1 MTLACGRGR
10 RRPGQARTEMTMP
23 ADPTIQPFRIEIPEA
38 DLDDL
43 KARLARARWPDQ
55 LPGVGWDYGIP
66 LDYVQE
72 LARYWRTSYDWRVH
86 EQRLNGF
93 PQFTTAIDGQN
104 IHFLHVRSEEP
115 AAVPLLL
122 LHGWPGSVL
131 EFAGMIGPLTDPRA
145 HGGDPSRAFHVVV
158 PSLPG
163 YGFSGPTTEPGWDS
177 ARMAK
182 AFAALMSR
190 LGYQGWGA
198 AGGDAGA
205 LVGRELGILAPDGLI
220 GVHLLQ
226 IFAFPSGD
234 PAEMAAL
241 SDADRESLA
250 GTTADFQSKAGYQKI
265 QQTRP
270 QTLGYGLTDSP
281 AGQLAWNAE
290 LWTGWG
296 EFADYLDVDTYL
308 THVSIYW
315 FTRTGVSSARHYY
328 EDARSGAGYRDAP
341 NKVPTAVA
349 VFPQDFRT
357 IRAFAERSSN
367 IVRYTEFNRGGHF
380 AYTTDPD
387 LVAGDLR
394 EFFAGLD

>member
-1 MTLACGRGR
+1 MTTSA
-10 RRPGQARTEMTMP
+10 QIE
-23 ADPTIQPFRIEIPEA
+23 PFRIDIPQR

-43 KARLARARWPDQ
+43 AARLAATRWPDEVA
-55 LPGVGWDYGIP
+55 GAGTEYGMP
-66 LDYVQE
+66 LGTTRR
-72 LARYWRTSYDWRVH
+72 LAEHWRTRYDWRAH
-86 EQRLNGF
+86 EARLNEF
-93 PQFTTAIDGQN
+93 PQFRTTIDGQT
-104 IHFLHVRSEEP
+104 IHFLHVRSAEP
-115 AAVPLLL
+115 DALPLLL

-131 EFAGMIGPLTDPRA
+131 EFAGMIGPLTDPKA

-163 YGFSGPTTEPGWDS
+163 YGFSGPTAAPGWDS
-177 ARMAK
+177 RRMAM
-182 AFAALMSR
+182 AFGMLMDR
-190 LGYQGWGA
+190 LGYQRWGA
-198 AGGDAGA
+198 VGGDAGA
-205 LVGRELGILAPDGLI
+205 LVGRELGILAPAGLI

-241 SDADRESLA
+241 TDADRQSLA

-296 EFADYLDVDTYL
+296 DYADYLDVDTFL

-315 FTRTGVSSARHYY
+315 FTRTAGSSARHYF
-328 EDARSGAGYRDAP
+328 EDAHSGAGYRDEP
-341 NKVPTAVA
+341 NKIPTAVA

-357 IRAFAERSSN
+357 IRACAQRANN
-367 IVRYTEFNRGGHF
+367 IVRYTEFDHGGHF

-387 LVAGDLR
+387 LVVGDVR
-394 EFFAGLD
+394 EFFASLA

>member
-1 MTLACGRGR
+1 MTT
-10 RRPGQARTEMTMP
+10 QTE
-23 ADPTIQPFRIEIPEA
+23 IKPFRIDVPQSE
-38 DLDDL
+38 LDDL
-43 KARLARARWPDQ
+43 AARLAAARWP
-55 LPGVGWDYGIP
+55 GEVAGAGTDYGMP
-66 LDYVQE
+66 LGVVKR
-72 LARYWRTSYDWRVH
+72 LAESWRTGYDWRAH
-86 EQRLNGF
+86 EAKLNEI
-93 PQFTTAIDGQN
+93 PQYTTTIDGQN
-104 IHFLHVRSEEP
+104 IHFLHVRSTEP
-115 AAVPLLL
+115 NALPLLL

-131 EFAGMIGPLTDPRA
+131 EFARMIGPLTDPAA
-145 HGGDPSRAFHVVV
+145 HGGDPAQAFHVVV

-177 ARMAK
+177 ARMAR
-182 AFAALMSR
+182 AFASLMSL
-190 LGYQGWGA
+190 LGYSRWGVT
-198 AGGDAGA
+198 GGDAGA

-241 SDADRESLA
+241 SDADKESLS
-250 GTTADFQSKAGYQKI
+250 GTTADFQDKAGYQKI

-281 AGQLAWNAE
+281 VGQLAWNAE

-296 EFADYLDVDTYL
+296 DYADYLDVDTYL

-315 FTRTGVSSARHYY
+315 FTRTAISSARHYY
-328 EDARSGAGYRDAP
+328 EDAHSGAGYREVQG
-341 NKVPTAVA
+341 KVPTALA

-357 IRAFAERSSN
+357 IRAFAERSTN
-367 IVRYTEFNRGGHF
+367 IVRYTEFDRGGHF

-387 LVAGDLR
+387 LVVDDLR
-394 EFFAGLD
+394 AFFAGLG

>member
-1 MTLACGRGR
+1 MTTSAQIR
-10 RRPGQARTEMTMP
+10 
-23 ADPTIQPFRIEIPEA
+23 PFRIDIPQG

-43 KARLARARWPDQ
+43 AARLAVTRWP
-55 LPGVGWDYGIP
+55 GEVTGAGSGYGMP
-66 LDYVQE
+66 LSVVKR
-72 LARYWRTSYDWRVH
+72 LAERWRAGYDWRAH
-86 EQRLNGF
+86 EARLNEV
-93 PQFTTAIDGQN
+93 PQFATVIDGQD
-104 IHFLHVRSEEP
+104 IHFMHVRSPEP
-115 AAVPLLL
+115 GALPLLL

-131 EFAGMIGPLTDPRA
+131 EFLGMIGPLADPRA

-177 ARMAK
+177 ARMAR
-182 AFAALMSR
+182 ALASLMTR
-190 LGYQGWGA
+190 LGYERWGA

-241 SDADRESLA
+241 TDADRRSLS
-250 GTTADFQSKAGYQKI
+250 GPTADFQDKAGYQKI
-265 QQTRP
+265 QRTRP
-270 QTLGYGLTDSP
+270 QTLGYALTDSP
-281 AGQLAWNAE
+281 VGQLAWNAE

-296 EFADYLDVDTYL
+296 EAADHLDVDAYL

-349 VFPQDFRT
+349 VFPHDFRT
-357 IRAFAERSSN
+357 IRAFAERANN
-367 IVRYTEFNRGGHF
+367 IVRYTEFGRGGHF
-380 AYTTDPD
+380 ACTTDPE
-387 LVAGDLR
+387 LVVEDLR
-394 EFFAGLD
+394 EFFASLR

>member
-1 MTLACGRGR
+1 MTTPEEIR
-10 RRPGQARTEMTMP
+10 
-23 ADPTIQPFRIEIPEA
+23 PFRIDIPQR

-43 KARLARARWPDQ
+43 AERLAAARWPNEVT
-55 LPGVGWDYGIP
+55 GAGTGYGMP
-66 LDYVQE
+66 LGTVRR
-72 LARYWRTSYDWRVH
+72 LAEHWRTGYDWRAH
-86 EQRLNGF
+86 EARLNEI
-93 PQFTTAIDGQN
+93 PQYTTTIDGQN
-104 IHFLHVRSEEP
+104 IHFLHVRSAEP
-115 AAVPLLL
+115 GAVPLLL

-131 EFAGMIGPLTDPRA
+131 EFLGMIGPLTDPRA

-190 LGYQGWGA
+190 LGYRRWGVS
-198 AGGDAGA
+198 GGDTGA
-205 LVGRELGILAPDGLI
+205 LVGKELGILAPDGLI

-226 IFAFPSGD
+226 IFVFPSGD
-234 PAEMAAL
+234 PAEMARL
-241 SDADRESLA
+241 SDADTKSLS
-250 GTTADFQSKAGYQKI
+250 GTTADFQSKAGYQRI

-281 AGQLAWNAE
+281 VGQLAWNAE

-296 EFADYLDVDTYL
+296 DYADYLDVDTYL
-308 THVSIYW
+308 THLSIYW

-328 EDARSGAGYRDAP
+328 EDAHSGAGYRDAP
-341 NKVPTAVA
+341 NKVPTALA

-357 IRAFAERSSN
+357 IWAFAARNNN
-367 IVRYTEFNRGGHF
+367 IVRYTEFDRGGHF

-387 LVAGDLR
+387 LVVDDLR
-394 EFFAGLD
+394 DFFASLG

>member
-1 MTLACGRGR
+1 MVRSVGYMT
-10 RRPGQARTEMTMP
+10 TP
-23 ADPTIQPFRIEIPEA
+23 AEIKRFLIDIPES

-43 KARLARARWPDQ
+43 AARLAATRWPDE
-55 LPGVGWDYGIP
+55 LPGAGTDYGMP
-66 LDYVQE
+66 LGVVQR
-72 LARYWRTSYDWRVH
+72 LAERWRTGYDWRAH
-86 EQRLNGF
+86 EARLNQI
-93 PQFTTAIDGQN
+93 PQYTTTIDGQD

-190 LGYQGWGA
+190 LGYARWGA

-234 PAEMAAL
+234 PAEMARL
-241 SDADRESLA
+241 SDADRQSLS

-296 EFADYLDVDTYL
+296 DYADYLDVDTYL

-315 FTRTGVSSARHYY
+315 FTRTGASSARHYY
-328 EDARSGAGYRDAP
+328 EDARSGAGYRDVP
-341 NKVPTAVA
+341 NKAPTAVA

-357 IRAFAERSSN
+357 IRTFAERANN
-367 IVRYTEFNRGGHF
+367 IVRYTEFDRGGHF

-394 EFFAGLD
+394 EFFADLG

>member
-1 MTLACGRGR
+1 MLGSVWGMT
-10 RRPGQARTEMTMP
+10 TTS
-23 ADPTIQPFRIEIPEA
+23 DIKPFRIDIPPS

-43 KARLARARWPDQ
+43 AARLDATRWP
-55 LPGVGWDYGIP
+55 GEVTGAGTDYGMP
-66 LDYVQE
+66 LGVVE
-72 LARYWRTSYDWRVH
+72 RLAERWRTGYDWRAH
-86 EQRLNGF
+86 EARLNEV
-93 PQFTTAIDGQN
+93 PQYTTMIDGQN
-104 IHFLHVRSEEP
+104 IHFLHVRSVEP
-115 AAVPLLL
+115 GAVPLLL
-122 LHGWPGSVL
+122 LHGWPGSVV
-131 EFAGMIGPLTDPRA
+131 EFLGMIGPLTDPRA

-182 AFAALMSR
+182 AFASLMSR
-190 LGYQGWGA
+190 LGYQRWGA

-220 GVHLLQ
+220 GLHLLQ

-234 PAEMAAL
+234 PAEMGRM
-241 SDADRESLA
+241 SDVDRESLS

-296 EFADYLDVDTYL
+296 EYADYLDVDTYL

-328 EDARSGAGYRDAP
+328 EDAHSGAGYRDAP
-341 NKVPTAVA
+341 NKVPTALA

-357 IRAFAERSSN
+357 IRAFAERAN
-367 IVRYTEFNRGGHF
+367 NVVRYTEFDRGGHF

-387 LVAGDLR
+387 LVVQDLR
-394 EFFAGLD
+394 EFFASLG

>member
-1 MTLACGRGR
+1 MTTSA
-10 RRPGQARTEMTMP
+10 QIE
-23 ADPTIQPFRIEIPEA
+23 PFRIDVPQR

-43 KARLARARWPDQ
+43 AARLSAIRWPDEVT
-55 LPGVGWDYGIP
+55 GAGTDYGMP
-66 LDYVQE
+66 LGVVQR
-72 LARYWRTSYDWRVH
+72 LAEHWRTGYDWRAH
-86 EQRLNGF
+86 EAQLNEF
-93 PQFTTAIDGQN
+93 PQYRTAIDGQT
-104 IHFLHVRSEEP
+104 IHFLHVRSPEP
-115 AAVPLLL
+115 DALPLLL

-131 EFAGMIGPLTDPRA
+131 EFARMIGPLTDPRA
-145 HGGDPSRAFHVVV
+145 HGADPAHAFHVVV

-163 YGFSGPTTEPGWDS
+163 YGFSGPTAEPGWDS
-177 ARMAK
+177 SRMAR
-182 AFAALMSR
+182 ALGMLMSR
-190 LGYQGWGA
+190 LGYQRWGA
-198 AGGDAGA
+198 AGGDSGA

-220 GVHLLQ
+220 GVHLMQ

-241 SDADRESLA
+241 SEADRQSLSGA
-250 GTTADFQSKAGYQKI
+250 TADFQSKAGYQKI

-296 EFADYLDVDTYL
+296 DYADYLDVDTFL

-315 FTRTGVSSARHYY
+315 FTRTAGSSARHYY
-328 EDARSGAGYRDAP
+328 EDAHSGAGYRDAP
-341 NKVPTAVA
+341 NKIPTAVA

-357 IRAFAERSSN
+357 VRAFAERANN
-367 IVRYTEFNRGGHF
+367 IVRYTEFDRGGHF

-387 LVAGDLR
+387 LVVADLR
-394 EFFAGLD
+394 EFFASLA

>member
-1 MTLACGRGR
+1 MT
-10 RRPGQARTEMTMP
+10 TP
-23 ADPTIQPFRIEIPEA
+23 AEIKPFRIDIPQS

-43 KARLARARWPDQ
+43 AARLAATRWPNEVTRA
-55 LPGVGWDYGIP
+55 GTDYGMP
-66 LDYVQE
+66 LGVVQR
-72 LARYWRTSYDWRVH
+72 LAERWRAGYDWRAH
-86 EQRLNGF
+86 EARLNDI
-93 PQFTTAIDGQN
+93 PQYTTTIDGQS
-104 IHFLHVRSEEP
+104 IHFLHVRSAEP
-115 AAVPLLL
+115 EALPLLL

-131 EFAGMIGPLTDPRA
+131 EFLAMIGPLTNPRA

-182 AFAALMSR
+182 ALASLMSR
-190 LGYQGWGA
+190 LGYERWGVT
-198 AGGDAGA
+198 GGDAGA

-234 PAEMAAL
+234 PAEMAKL
-241 SDADRESLA
+241 SDADTESLS

-296 EFADYLDVDTYL
+296 DYADYLDVDAYL

-328 EDARSGAGYRDAP
+328 EDERSGAGYRDTP

-357 IRAFAERSSN
+357 IRTFAERANN
-367 IVRYTEFNRGGHF
+367 IVRYTEFDQGGHF
-380 AYTTDPD
+380 AYSTDPG
-387 LVAGDLR
+387 LVAEDLR
-394 EFFAGLD
+394 AFFASLS

>member
-1 MTLACGRGR
+1 MT
-10 RRPGQARTEMTMP
+10 TP
-23 ADPTIQPFRIEIPEA
+23 AEIEPFRIDVPQR

-43 KARLARARWPDQ
+43 AARLSAIRWPDEVT
-55 LPGVGWDYGIP
+55 GAGTDYGMP
-66 LDYVQE
+66 LGVVQRLTE
-72 LARYWRTSYDWRVH
+72 HWRTGYDWRAH
-86 EQRLNGF
+86 ESKLNEF
-93 PQFTTAIDGQN
+93 PQYRTTIDGQT
-104 IHFLHVRSEEP
+104 IHFLHVRSAEP
-115 AAVPLLL
+115 DAVPLLL

-145 HGGDPSRAFHVVV
+145 HGADPSRAFHVVV

-163 YGFSGPTTEPGWDS
+163 YGFSGPTTERGWDS
-177 ARMAK
+177 SRMAR
-182 AFAALMSR
+182 ALSMLMSE
-190 LGYQGWGA
+190 LGYQRWGA
-198 AGGDAGA
+198 AGGDSGA
-205 LVGRELGILAPDGLI
+205 LVGRELGILAPAGLI
-220 GVHLLQ
+220 GVHLMQ

-241 SDADRESLA
+241 SEADRQSLSGA
-250 GTTADFQSKAGYQKI
+250 TADFQSKAGYQKI

-296 EFADYLDVDTYL
+296 DYADYLDVDTFL

-315 FTRTGVSSARHYY
+315 FTRTAGSSARHYY
-328 EDARSGAGYRDAP
+328 EDAHSGAGYRDAP

-357 IRAFAERSSN
+357 VRAFAERSNN
-367 IVRYTEFNRGGHF
+367 IVRYTEFDRGGHF

-387 LVAGDLR
+387 LVVADLR
-394 EFFAGLD
+394 EFFAGLG

>member
-1 MTLACGRGR
+1 MIRSVAGMTTSA
-10 RRPGQARTEMTMP
+10 QIE
-23 ADPTIQPFRIEIPEA
+23 PFRINIPQH

-43 KARLARARWPDQ
+43 TARLAATRWPD
-55 LPGVGWDYGIP
+55 
-66 LDYVQE
+66 E
-72 LARYWRTSYDWRVH
+72 LAGAGTSYGMPLGTTRRLAEHWRTGYDWRVH
-86 EQRLNGF
+86 EARLNEF
-93 PQFTTAIDGQN
+93 PQFRTTIDGQT
-104 IHFLHVRSEEP
+104 IHFLHVRSAEP
-115 AAVPLLL
+115 GALPLLL

-131 EFAGMIGPLTDPRA
+131 EFARMIGPLTDPRA
-145 HGGDPSRAFHVVV
+145 HGADPSRAFHVVV

-163 YGFSGPTTEPGWDS
+163 YGFSGPTAEPGWDS
-177 ARMAK
+177 SRMAL
-182 AFAALMSR
+182 AFGMLMAR
-190 LGYQGWGA
+190 LGYQRWGA
-198 AGGDAGA
+198 VGGDAGA
-205 LVGRELGILAPDGLI
+205 LVGRELGILAPAGLI

-234 PAEMAAL
+234 PAELAAM
-241 SDADRESLA
+241 SDADRQSLA

-296 EFADYLDVDTYL
+296 EYADYLDVDTFL

-315 FTRTGVSSARHYY
+315 FTRTAGSSARHYF
-328 EDARSGAGYRDAP
+328 EDARSGTGYRDEP
-341 NKVPTAVA
+341 NKTPTAVA

-357 IRAFAERSSN
+357 IRACAQRANN
-367 IVRYTEFNRGGHF
+367 IVRYTEFDRGGHF

-387 LVAGDLR
+387 LVVGDVR
-394 EFFAGLD
+394 EFFASLS

>member
-1 MTLACGRGR
+1 MTT
-10 RRPGQARTEMTMP
+10 QAE
-23 ADPTIQPFRIEIPEA
+23 IKPFRIDVPQSE
-38 DLDDL
+38 LDDL
-43 KARLARARWPDQ
+43 AARLAAARWPDEVA
-55 LPGVGWDYGIP
+55 GAGTDYGMP
-66 LDYVQE
+66 LGVVQR
-72 LARYWRTSYDWRVH
+72 LAERWRSGYDWRAH
-86 EQRLNGF
+86 EAKLNDI
-93 PQFTTAIDGQN
+93 PQYTTTIDGQN
-104 IHFLHVRSEEP
+104 IHFQHVRSAEP
-115 AAVPLLL
+115 DALPLLL

-131 EFAGMIGPLTDPRA
+131 EFARMIEPLTDPRA
-145 HGGDPSRAFHVVV
+145 HGGDPAQAFHVVV

-177 ARMAK
+177 ARMAR
-182 AFAALMSR
+182 AFASLMSL
-190 LGYQGWGA
+190 LGYSRWGVT
-198 AGGDAGA
+198 GGDAGA

-241 SDADRESLA
+241 SDADKESLS
-250 GTTADFQSKAGYQKI
+250 GTTADFQDKAGYQKI

-281 AGQLAWNAE
+281 VGQLAWNAE

-296 EFADYLDVDTYL
+296 DYADYLDVDTYL

-315 FTRTGVSSARHYY
+315 FTRTAISSARHYY
-328 EDARSGAGYRDAP
+328 EDAHSGAGYREVQG
-341 NKVPTAVA
+341 KVPTALA

-357 IRAFAERSSN
+357 IRAFAERSTN
-367 IVRYTEFNRGGHF
+367 IVRYTEFDRGGHF

-387 LVAGDLR
+387 LVVDDLR
-394 EFFAGLD
+394 AFFAGLG

>member
-1 MTLACGRGR
+1 MT
-10 RRPGQARTEMTMP
+10 TP
-23 ADPTIQPFRIEIPEA
+23 AEIRPFRIDIPQS

-43 KARLARARWPDQ
+43 AARLDATRWPDE
-55 LPGVGWDYGIP
+55 LTGAGTDYGMP
-66 LDYVQE
+66 LGVVQR
-72 LARYWRTSYDWRVH
+72 LAERWRSGYDWRAH
-86 EQRLNGF
+86 EARLNQI
-93 PQFTTAIDGQN
+93 PQYTTTIDGQN

-163 YGFSGPTTEPGWDS
+163 YGFSGPATEPGWDS

-190 LGYQGWGA
+190 LGYARWGA

-205 LVGRELGILAPDGLI
+205 LAGRELGILAPDGLI

-234 PAEMAAL
+234 PAEMARL
-241 SDADRESLA
+241 SDADRQSLS

-296 EFADYLDVDTYL
+296 DYADYLDVDTYL

-328 EDARSGAGYRDAP
+328 EDAQSGAGYRDAP

-357 IRAFAERSSN
+357 IRTFAERANN
-367 IVRYTEFNRGGHF
+367 IVRYTEFDRGGHF

-394 EFFAGLD
+394 EFFAGLG

>member
-1 MTLACGRGR
+1 MSDIK
-10 RRPGQARTEMTMP
+10 E
-23 ADPTIQPFRIEIPEA
+23 FRIDIPQA

-43 KARLARARWPDQ
+43 ARRLADTRWPDEV
-55 LPGVGWDYGIP
+55 PGSGTDYGMP
-66 LDYVQE
+66 LGVVRR
-72 LARYWRTSYDWRVH
+72 LAQRWRDGYDWRAH
-86 EQRLNGF
+86 EARLNRI
-93 PQFTTAIDGQN
+93 PQFTTTIDGQN
-104 IHFLHVRSEEP
+104 IHFMHVR
-115 AAVPLLL
+115 AARPGALPLLL

-131 EFAGMIGPLTDPRA
+131 EFEKMIGPLTDPAA
-145 HGGDPSRAFHVVV
+145 HGGDPAQAFDVVV

-163 YGFSGPTTEPGWDS
+163 YGFSGPTTGPGWDS
-177 ARMAK
+177 ARMAR
-182 AFAALMSR
+182 ALATLMTR
-190 LGYQGWGA
+190 LGYDRWGA
-198 AGGDAGA
+198 VGGDAGA

-234 PAEMAAL
+234 PAEFARL
-241 SDADRESLA
+241 SDVDRESLS

-270 QTLGYGLTDSP
+270 QTLAYGLTDSP

-296 EFADYLDVDTYL
+296 DYADHLDVDNYL

-315 FTRTGVSSARHYY
+315 FTRTAGSTARHYY
-328 EDARSGAGYRDAP
+328 EDERSGAGYRDAP

-357 IRAFAERSSN
+357 VRAFAERAN
-367 IVRYTEFNRGGHF
+367 NVVRYTEFDRGGHF
-380 AYTTDPD
+380 AYTTDPE
-387 LVAGDLR
+387 LVVRDLR
-394 EFFAGLD
+394 EFFTSLA

>member
-1 MTLACGRGR
+1 MTTAE
-10 RRPGQARTEMTMP
+10 Q
-23 ADPTIQPFRIEIPEA
+23 IKPFRIDIPQS

-43 KARLARARWPDQ
+43 AARLATTRWPDE
-55 LPGVGWDYGIP
+55 LTGVGADYGMP
-66 LDYVQE
+66 LGVVQR
-72 LARYWRTSYDWRVH
+72 LAERWRAGYDWRAH
-86 EQRLNGF
+86 EARLNQI
-93 PQFTTAIDGQN
+93 PQYTTTIDGQN

-131 EFAGMIGPLTDPRA
+131 EFAGMIGPLTDPRK

-205 LVGRELGILAPDGLI
+205 LVGRELGILAPAGLI

-296 EFADYLDVDTYL
+296 DFADYLDVDTYL

-315 FTRTGVSSARHYY
+315 FTRTGISSARQYY
-328 EDARSGAGYRDAP
+328 EDAQTGAGYRELK

-357 IRAFAERSSN
+357 IRAFAERASN
-367 IVRYTEFNRGGHF
+367 IVRYTEFDQGGHF
-380 AYTTDPD
+380 AYTTDPG
-387 LVAGDLR
+387 LVTGDLR
-394 EFFAGLD
+394 EFFFSLA

>member
-1 MTLACGRGR
+1 MASNVGSMTTQEQLK
-10 RRPGQARTEMTMP
+10 
-23 ADPTIQPFRIEIPEA
+23 PFRIDIPQA

-43 KARLARARWPDQ
+43 AARLAATRWPGEVIGAGTGYGMP
-55 LPGVGWDYGIP
+55 LGV
-66 LDYVQE
+66 VQR
-72 LARYWRTSYDWRVH
+72 LAERWRTAYDWRAQ
-86 EQRLNGF
+86 EARLNQI
-93 PQFTTAIDGQN
+93 PQYTTTIDGQN
-104 IHFLHVRSEEP
+104 IHFLHVRSAEP
-115 AAVPLLL
+115 GAVPLLL

-131 EFAGMIGPLTDPRA
+131 EFAGMIGPLTE
-145 HGGDPSRAFHVVV
+145 GGHPFHVVV

-163 YGFSGPTTEPGWDS
+163 YGFSGPTTKPGWDS
-177 ARMAK
+177 ARMAR
-182 AFAALMSR
+182 AFASLMSR
-190 LGYQGWGA
+190 LGYRRWGA

-234 PAEMAAL
+234 PAEMAKL
-241 SDADRESLA
+241 SDADSESLS
-250 GTTADFQSKAGYQKI
+250 GMTADFQSKAGYQKI

-270 QTLGYGLTDSP
+270 QTLGYALTDSP

-296 EFADYLDVDTYL
+296 DYADYLDVDTFL

-357 IRAFAERSSN
+357 IRAFAERANN
-367 IVRYTEFNRGGHF
+367 IVRYTEFDRGGHF

-394 EFFAGLD
+394 EFFASLA